1 MAHTSSPGAQQGP
14 HAPGMHVRPVLWH
27 WGLLEAAQCLPA
39 ECSQVV
45 LPVPLI
51 TPPSAPSSCRRLS
64 TLSAP
69 LECLLLATTAERG
82 KRAGHTRSSTCQLA
96 LQLPKWSG

>member
-51 TPPSAPSSCRRLS
+51 TPACRPHPLAGVCRLCQHLWS
-64 TLSAP
+64 VC
-69 LECLLLATTAERG
+69 CLLQLLSVGSGLAT
-82 KRAGHTRSSTCQLA
+82 RAAAPAS
-96 LQLPKWSG
+96 